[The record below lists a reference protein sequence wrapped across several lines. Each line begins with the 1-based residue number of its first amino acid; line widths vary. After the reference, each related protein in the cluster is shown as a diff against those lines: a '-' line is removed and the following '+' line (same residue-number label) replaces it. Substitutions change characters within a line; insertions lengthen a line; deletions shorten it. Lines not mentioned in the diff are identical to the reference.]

1 MNDLKKI
8 LILSFVAIFAFGF
21 IGCSQDAEE
30 PHVHTFATEWTNNE
44 THHWHGTTCG
54 HDEKRDLDE
63 HNASEELGKDA
74 TGHWNVCDVC
84 NGAFE
89 LTSHTWNHEDFQYDA
104 ASGKEIKTCTVC
116 GFIADKNHAHID
128 DSGTVTKKVTLDT
141 DGVRIYKCTVCG
153 NERMEPITKP
163 KLYESPVD
171 AETGLA
177 ATKSSRYIYF
187 GVFPKTILPVNSTV
201 TVDETISVKMK
212 ANTYYWGSDGEYYAK
227 VRENAF
233 GTGKEYKYSDG
244 TQAKMSDAESYRY
257 FKVEPIKWKVLTA
270 SYTGKC
276 LLFAENILTA
286 MRYNGES
293 YSGSLI
299 IDGEKYYVNNYKYSE
314 IRAYLNGLDFYD
326 CQDHFV
332 KKSDYVNNGFLQTAF
347 TDIAQSLIATTTVDN
362 SGESTTDVA
371 GTYPKADGTDDSISE
386 SYRKDYTCSETT
398 EKIFL
403 LNIKEISSYGFKF
416 GIREVDVGRARF
428 PTDYAKANYV
438 RCSYSEPY
446 RAHYWL
452 RSPAYDSSS
461 RAAYIRP
468 DGCFVN
474 DYINI
479 ADSNIGVVPALCL
492 DLQ

>member
-1 MNDLKKI
+1 MMLHQERKSKHARSVVLLQI
-8 LILSFVAIFAFGF
+8 
-21 IGCSQDAEE
+21 
-30 PHVHTFATEWTNNE
+30 
-44 THHWHGTTCG
+44 
-54 HDEKRDLDE
+54 
-63 HNASEELGKDA
+63 
-74 TGHWNVCDVC
+74 
-84 NGAFE
+84 
-89 LTSHTWNHEDFQYDA
+89 
-104 ASGKEIKTCTVC
+104 
-116 GFIADKNHAHID
+116 KNHAHIE
-128 DSGTVTKKVTLDT
+128 DSGTVTKEVTLDT

-153 NERMEPITKP
+153 NERMEPITKL

-187 GVFPKTILPVNSTV
+187 GVFPKTVLPVNSTV

-227 VRENAF
+227 VMENAV
-233 GTGKEYKYSDG
+233 GTGYNDEYKYSDG
-244 TQAKMSDAESYRY
+244 TQAKKSDAESYRF
-257 FKVEPIKWKVLTA
+257 FKVEPIKWNVLTD
-270 SYTGKC
+270 SYSGKC
-276 LLFAENILTA
+276 LLFAEDILTA
-286 MRYNGES
+286 MRYNSECNG
-293 YSGSLI
+293 GLI
-299 IDGEKYYVNNYKYSE
+299 IIDGGEKYYINNYKYSE
-314 IRAYLNGLDFYD
+314 IRAYLNGLDFY
-326 CQDHFV
+326 CPEGAV

-371 GTYPKADGTDDSISE
+371 GTYPKADGTDDSIFE
-386 SYRKDYTCSETT
+386 PYRKDYTCSETT

-403 LNIKEISSYGFKF
+403 LSIKEISSFGFKSD
-416 GIREVDVGRARF
+416 IREVDVGRARF

-452 RSPAYDSSS
+452 RSPGYDSSS

-468 DGCFVN
+468 DGCFVD
-474 DYINI
+474 DYIYI
-479 ADSNIGVVPALCL
+479 AHSYIGVVPALCL

>member
-116 GFIADKNHAHID
+116 GFIADKNHAHIE
-128 DSGTVTKKVTLDT
+128 DSGTVTKEVTLDT

-187 GVFPKTILPVNSTV
+187 GVFPKTVLPVNSSV

-227 VRENAF
+227 VRENAVR
-233 GTGKEYKYSDG
+233 TSNEYKYSDG
-244 TQAKMSDAESYRY
+244 TQAKKSDAESYRF

-270 SYTGKC
+270 SYSGKC

-286 MRYNGES
+286 MRYN
-293 YSGSLI
+293 
-299 IDGEKYYVNNYKYSE
+299 
-314 IRAYLNGLDFYD
+314 
-326 CQDHFV
+326 
-332 KKSDYVNNGFLQTAF
+332 
-347 TDIAQSLIATTTVDN
+347 
-362 SGESTTDVA
+362 
-371 GTYPKADGTDDSISE
+371 SIS
-386 SYRKDYTCSETT
+386 YNHLLFIVWRK
-398 EKIFL
+398 L
-403 LNIKEISSYGFKF
+403 LCKQ
-416 GIREVDVGRARF
+416 
-428 PTDYAKANYV
+428 
-438 RCSYSEPY
+438 
-446 RAHYWL
+446 L
-452 RSPAYDSSS
+452 
-461 RAAYIRP
+461 
-468 DGCFVN
+468 
-474 DYINI
+474 
-479 ADSNIGVVPALCL
+479 
-492 DLQ
+492 

>member
-30 PHVHTFATEWTNNE
+30 PHVHTFATEWT
-44 THHWHGTTCG
+44 G

-116 GFIADKNHAHID
+116 GFIADKNHAHIE
-128 DSGTVTKKVTLDT
+128 DSGTVTKEVTLDT

-187 GVFPKTILPVNSTV
+187 GVFPKTVLPVNSSV

-212 ANTYYWGSDGEYYAK
+212 ANTYYWGCDGEYYAK
-227 VRENAF
+227 VMENAV
-233 GTGKEYKYSDG
+233 GTGYYDEYKYSDG
-244 TQAKMSDAESYRY
+244 TQAKKSDAESYRF
-257 FKVEPIKWKVLTA
+257 FKVEPIKWKVLTD
-270 SYTGKC
+270 SYSGKC
-276 LLFAENILTA
+276 LLFAEDILTA
-286 MRYNGES
+286 MRY
-293 YSGSLI
+293 I
-299 IDGEKYYVNNYKYSE
+299 
-314 IRAYLNGLDFYD
+314 
-326 CQDHFV
+326 
-332 KKSDYVNNGFLQTAF
+332 
-347 TDIAQSLIATTTVDN
+347 
-362 SGESTTDVA
+362 
-371 GTYPKADGTDDSISE
+371 
-386 SYRKDYTCSETT
+386 
-398 EKIFL
+398 
-403 LNIKEISSYGFKF
+403 
-416 GIREVDVGRARF
+416 
-428 PTDYAKANYV
+428 
-438 RCSYSEPY
+438 
-446 RAHYWL
+446 
-452 RSPAYDSSS
+452 
-461 RAAYIRP
+461 
-468 DGCFVN
+468 
-474 DYINI
+474 
-479 ADSNIGVVPALCL
+479 
-492 DLQ
+492 